1 MRSGDEYAQPLQR
14 LPLQQRTI
22 ISFLRGNQL
31 LGCGEGRGEHLFL
44 NRCKDDFYSLLLLL
58 FFEMRSYNALIILK
72 LEGSTDLPV

>member
-1 MRSGDEYAQPLQR
+1 MHSLSRGSCFSRGQ
-14 LPLQQRTI
+14 I

-31 LGCGEGRGEHLFL
+31 LGCREGEGEQSVCFLTDARMISILF
-44 NRCKDDFYSLLLLL
+44 LLLL